1 MLHRDKNPMYCGRVA
16 CRSRFILGDSDSFH
30 SMFDP
35 NNSRKDVRSEK
46 LGREEIEKVGRFGSS
61 MRNLGKNS
69 TSR

>member
-1 MLHRDKNPMYCGRVA
+1 VVA
-16 CRSRFILGDSDSFH
+16 LLADLALYWVH

-46 LGREEIEKVGRFGSS
+46 LGKEEIEKVGRFGSS